1 MQIEFNATKRTLQ
14 GTGASRRLR
23 VAGSVPAI
31 IYGAGQEALAVTLD
45 HNQIYHLLNKEAFH
59 SSLLT
64 ANVEGKKETVILR
77 DVQWHAYRPLVL
89 HLDLQRVDPKAKL
102 HIKVPLHFINADIC
116 PGVKLH
122 GGIVSHVTT
131 EIEVSCLPADLP
143 EFIEVDLQMLDEGAS
158 LPVSSL
164 KLPKGVSVA
173 AHGDDDAVVATVMKI
188 RGGAAEDE
196 GTAAA
201 APSQEA

>member
-77 DVQWHAYRPLVL
+77 DVQWHAYRSLVL

-102 HIKVPLHFINADIC
+102 HIKVPLHFVNADIC

-122 GGIVSHVTT
+122 GGIVSHVVT
-131 EIEVSCLPADLP
+131 EIEISCLPADLP
-143 EFIEVDLQMLDEGAS
+143 EFIEVDLQALDEGAS
-158 LPVSSL
+158 FHVSSL

-173 AHGDDDAVVATVMKI
+173 SHSEDDGVIATVMKV
-188 RGGAAEDE
+188 RGAASDE
-196 GTAAA
+196 AA
-201 APSQEA
+201 APAEDAQ